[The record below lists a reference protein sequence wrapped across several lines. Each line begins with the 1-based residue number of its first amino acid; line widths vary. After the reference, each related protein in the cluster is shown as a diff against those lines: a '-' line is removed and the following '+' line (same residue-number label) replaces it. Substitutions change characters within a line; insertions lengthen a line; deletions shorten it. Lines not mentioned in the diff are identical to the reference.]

1 MANLGIIPV
10 YSNNDLQMKEEELAQ
25 QQENSVN
32 AFTDNLTAHI
42 RKAWQIAREAKRP
55 IEVAM
60 IKSICACS
68 ARYWLSILILLAYA
82 DASAACLPVIPANR
96 LDNNPDLS

>member
-42 RKAWQIAREAKRP
+42 RKAWQIAREAK
-55 IEVAM
+55 
-60 IKSICACS
+60 
-68 ARYWLSILILLAYA
+68 
-82 DASAACLPVIPANR
+82 
-96 LDNNPDLS
+96 